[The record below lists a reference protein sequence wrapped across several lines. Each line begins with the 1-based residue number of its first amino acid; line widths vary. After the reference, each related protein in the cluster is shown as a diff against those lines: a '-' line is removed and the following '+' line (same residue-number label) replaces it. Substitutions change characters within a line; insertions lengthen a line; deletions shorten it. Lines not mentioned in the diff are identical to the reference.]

1 MYRMEATKKIV
12 FLFLLLSSLS
22 YSQNYYFEVVFKNKG
37 NASLSNPQQFLSVSS
52 IEKKLKRGVA
62 VDESDVPVDAS
73 YLTALEQLGVDAVK
87 QSKWRNSALVVTS
100 DTSLIEPLR
109 MLPFVKSALY
119 FCKTAGALK
128 TQNKFNS
135 EELQWYAHSYGEAI
149 NQLSMLNGHFLHER
163 GFSGEGVDIAIFD
176 AGFPKIFPAITLLE
190 MNQQIKSTFD
200 FVDHDISVF
209 EKDNH
214 GAMVLS
220 VMASND
226 AYIYGAAPKSNYHL
240 FITEDAATE
249 SLLEEYNWLMAA
261 EMADSIG
268 VDVVN
273 SSLGYTTFD
282 DASTNHTY
290 ADMDGKTTLVTQAA
304 NMLFRKGVLVVAS
317 AGNQG
322 ADAWHYIGAPAD
334 GDSVLAVGAVDR
346 YENYAFFSSTGKSF
360 DGDIKPNV
368 SAQGEQTVIAR
379 TAMGY
384 FAASGTSFSGP
395 LVAGL
400 SACYWQ
406 AFPHLKN
413 WELKNQIEQNASGYN
428 SPDSLLGFGL
438 PNYMKMYMKAKPSDQ
453 YTYGQSFLISLRNN
467 PFTNEVGIEL
477 YSAIAQEVRFVLL
490 DVNGKT
496 ICDETKEVQ
505 ENQYLIFGLEN
516 LDRLSSGMYFLRVYG
531 ENGEWLSRKV
541 LKK

>member
-119 FCKTAGALK
+119 FCKTAGTQK

-135 EELQWYAHSYGEAI
+135 EEMQWYAHSYGEAI

-176 AGFPKIFPAITLLE
+176 AGFPKVFPAITLLE
-190 MNQQIKSTFD
+190 MNEQIKSTFD

-226 AYIYGAAPKSNYHL
+226 AYMYGAAPKSNYHL

-261 EMADSIG
+261 EMAVIRLTHVADLPSPEELVKKLQDATPPPTGGPSGGRPAPTGGTTNAMGTTQAPTHAGPSGVSGSGAQAAVALATDALAHYARYEDVVELIRAHRDVKLL
-268 VDVVN
+268 VDVETGVRLVN
-273 SSLGYTTFD
+273 YKPGRIEVNLTESAPTDLVGRLGSRLQAWTGNRWAITVVNEGGEPTIAEVR
-282 DASTNHTY
+282 DAN
-290 ADMDGKTTLVTQAA
+290 
-304 NMLFRKGVLVVAS
+304 
-317 AGNQG
+317 
-322 ADAWHYIGAPAD
+322 
-334 GDSVLAVGAVDR
+334 
-346 YENYAFFSSTGKSF
+346 EN
-360 DGDIKPNV
+360 
-368 SAQGEQTVIAR
+368 ELR
-379 TAMGY
+379 TA
-384 FAASGTSFSGP
+384 AEAHP
-395 LVAGL
+395 LVQAVML
-400 SACYWQ
+400 
-406 AFPHLKN
+406 AFP
-413 WELKNQIEQNASGYN
+413 
-428 SPDSLLGFGL
+428 
-438 PNYMKMYMKAKPSDQ
+438 KAKITEIRTEADKAQHAMEDALPEVDEEWD
-453 YTYGQSFLISLRNN
+453 
-467 PFTNEVGIEL
+467 PFED
-477 YSAIAQEVRFVLL
+477 S
-490 DVNGKT
+490 
-496 ICDETKEVQ
+496 
-505 ENQYLIFGLEN
+505 
-516 LDRLSSGMYFLRVYG
+516 
-531 ENGEWLSRKV
+531 
-541 LKK
+541 

>member
-1 MYRMEATKKIV
+1 MFRMETTKKAT
-12 FLFLLLSSLS
+12 FFFLLVSSFS
-22 YSQNYYFEVVFKNKG
+22 YSQNFYFEVVFKNKG
-37 NASLSNPQQFLSVSS
+37 NASLTNPQQFLSPSS
-52 IEKKLKRGVA
+52 LEKKNKRGIT
-62 VDESDVPVDAS
+62 VDYYDVPVDAS
-73 YLTALEQLGVDAVK
+73 YISTLKQQGVEVIK
-87 QSKWRNSALVVTS
+87 QSKWRNSALVLTN
-100 DTSLIEPLR
+100 DTSLIAPLR
-109 MLPFVKSALY
+109 TLPFVRSAEY
-119 FCKTAGALK
+119 FCQATGVLK
-128 TQNKFNS
+128 MQSKFNS
-135 EELQWYAHSYGEAI
+135 EETQWYAHTYAESM
-149 NQLSMLNGHFLHER
+149 NQVSMLNGHFLHEH
-163 GFSGEGVDIAIFD
+163 GFSGEGIDIAIFD
-176 AGFPKIFPAITLLE
+176 AGFPKIFSAITLLE
-190 MNQQIKSTFD
+190 TNEQIKSTFD
-200 FVDHDISVF
+200 FVDNDVSVF

-220 VMASND
+220 VLASND
-226 AYIYGAAPKSNYHL
+226 AYMYGVAPKANFHL
-240 FITEDAATE
+240 FITEDVATE

-290 ADMDGKTTLVTQAA
+290 ADMDGKTTMVTQAA

-317 AGNQG
+317 AGNEG
-322 ADAWHYIGAPAD
+322 AHSWHYIGAPSD

-379 TAMGY
+379 TEMGY

-413 WELKNQIEQNASGYN
+413 WELKNQIEQNASWYN

-438 PNYMKMYMKAKPSDQ
+438 PNYMKMYMKAKPSDG

-516 LDRLSSGMYFLRVYG
+516 LERISSGMYFLRVYG